1 MLTEN
6 KLELIER
13 IGVFHE
19 QRGMQPL
26 MGRIVGLLLVL
37 DEAEATFD
45 EIVDYLNVSKS
56 AVSNA
61 LNFLQLQGH
70 LAYKTKPG
78 ERKRY
83 FYLTLEN
90 WEADMEKKL
99 CDISQISSF
108 MKDVLQER
116 GNNKPEFNHN
126 ISDICNFM
134 EFFRNRIPVLLKEFR
149 SKKS

>member
-1 MLTEN
+1 MISE
-6 KLELIER
+6 KKQELIER
-13 IGVFHE
+13 IGVYHE

-45 EIVDYLNVSKS
+45 EIVEYLNVSKS

-70 LAYKTKPG
+70 LAYKTKPS

-83 FYLTLEN
+83 FYLILEN
-90 WEADMEKKL
+90 WEADMERKL

-108 MKDVLQER
+108 MKEVLKER
-116 GNNKPEFNHN
+116 RNNKPDFNQN

-134 EFFRNRIPVLLKEFR
+134 EFFRNRIPSLFKEFR
-149 SKKS
+149 NKKD